1 MSDATCDVDR
11 AREQF
16 MRLIRIGLAS
26 INSTVGA
33 FHANV
38 DRALAQA
45 RAMAADQVTLAV
57 FPEQVIGGYSPED
70 LPQWRGFVE
79 GQWPELERYAAETA
93 ALPMVSV
100 LGVTV
105 VADGLRYNCAAVV
118 AGGRILGLV
127 PKEKLPTY
135 NIYYEGRVFT
145 EGRAGLHAEIN
156 GVPFGDFIFRCDFGV
171 FAVEVCEDAWSAEG
185 PVLRRAYSG
194 AEIVANISASAY
206 RVGVQQT
213 RRELIATR
221 AGDHQI
227 TYAYANL
234 VGGNDSLIFDG
245 GGFVFQNGKGM
256 LEAPRFREGFAAVN
270 VDLDRTFRLRTE
282 NTTWRR
288 DQRDYARAHDFVP
301 IIEVGPDVVDTTTQR
316 RALRYPVPAHG
327 SFFLPGPVPHRTP
340 REELCEE
347 ILDALAL
354 GVGDYFEK
362 TGAFNQIGVAL
373 SGGRDSLL
381 TLLVAHRYASRVR
394 PDNPGAI
401 LKAFTMPSRH
411 TSEMTLRAA
420 KTICAELSVP
430 LEVIP
435 IHEAHEREIEAAQ
448 QMLGPE
454 QPVTEITR
462 QNIQARI
469 RAQRMWNWSNSANG
483 LFLQTGNMSERA
495 VGYTTIAGDL
505 TGGLGVLSNVPKTVV
520 MYLLDYLLERTGFEG
535 IRLVLSSPACPE
547 LTEDQRGEEALMP
560 FPVLD
565 ACFHL
570 FASEKLQPAEIELVL
585 AEMFPNLAPEQIS
598 AYVSKFTR
606 LFLQSIYK
614 WVQAP
619 LGLHIGNLD
628 LDRERAL
635 QLPVVQR
642 RDWTTATDQ
651 QMFHTRGAGV
661 PALHNGR
668 GETVPV
674 ESAERP

>member
-1 MSDATCDVDR
+1 
-11 AREQF
+11 

-33 FHANV
+33 FRANV

-45 RAMAADQVTLAV
+45 RAMADDQVTLAV

-70 LPQWRGFVE
+70 LPQWHGFVE
-79 GQWPELERYAAETA
+79 GQWAELERFAAETA

-105 VADGLRYNCAAVV
+105 MANGMRYNCAAVV

-135 NIYYEGRVFT
+135 NIYYEGRVFS
-145 EGRAGLHAEIN
+145 EGRAGLRTEVN
-156 GVPFGDFIFRCDFGV
+156 GVPLGDFIFRFDFGTL
-171 FAVEVCEDAWSAEG
+171 AAEVCEDIWSAEG

-194 AEIVANISASAY
+194 AEIMANVSSSAY
-206 RVGVQQT
+206 RVGVHQT

-221 AGDHQI
+221 SGDHQI

-234 VGGNDSLIFDG
+234 VGANDSLIFDG
-245 GGFVFQNGKGM
+245 GGFVVQNGKTM
-256 LEAPRFREGFAAVN
+256 LEAPRFREGFSAVN
-270 VDLDRTFRLRTE
+270 VDLDRTVRLRTE

-288 DQRDYARAHDFVP
+288 DQRDYAREHDLVP
-301 IIEVGPDVVDTTTQR
+301 TIEVGTDIVDTSDQR
-316 RALRYPVPAHG
+316 RSLRYPVPAHG
-327 SFFLPGPVPHRTP
+327 SFFLPGAAPHITP

-362 TGAFNQIGVAL
+362 TGAFKQIGVAL

-381 TLLVAHRYASRVR
+381 TLLVAHRYASRVN
-394 PDNPGAI
+394 PENPGAI

-411 TSEMTLRAA
+411 TSAA
-420 KTICAELSVP
+420 TRGAAETICAELGVP

-435 IHEAHEREIEAAQ
+435 INEAHEREIDVVQ
-448 QMLGPE
+448 RMLGPD

-469 RAQRMWNWSNSANG
+469 RAQRMWNWSNSASG

-495 VGYTTIAGDL
+495 VGYTTVAGDL
-505 TGGLGVLSNVPKTVV
+505 TGALGVLSNVPKTVV
-520 MYLLDYLLERTGFEG
+520 MYLLDYLLEKTGYEG
-535 IRLVLSSPACPE
+535 IRLVISSPAGPE
-547 LTEDQRGEEALMP
+547 LADNQVGEQELMP

-570 FASEKLQPAEIELVL
+570 FAAEKLQPAEMEIVL
-585 AEMFPNLAPEQIS
+585 AEMFPDLSAEQV
-598 AYVSKFTR
+598 AGYVAKFTR
-606 LFLQSIYK
+606 LFLQNIYK

-635 QLPVVQR
+635 QLPVVQNR
-642 RDWTTATDQ
+642 EWTTANGERE
-651 QMFHTRGAGV
+651 FHVRGEGV
-661 PALHNGR
+661 PAMRDGR
-668 GETVPV
+668 GETAP
-674 ESAERP
+674 AEAAKRL